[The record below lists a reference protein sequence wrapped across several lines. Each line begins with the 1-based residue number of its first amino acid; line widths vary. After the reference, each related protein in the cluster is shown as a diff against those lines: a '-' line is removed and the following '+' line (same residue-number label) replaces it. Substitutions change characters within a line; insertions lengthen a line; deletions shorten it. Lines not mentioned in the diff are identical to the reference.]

1 MFKGIVVHSIYTVY
15 HFYKPKQHMEA
26 KSQPV
31 TNMWNQAL
39 IYSDMP
45 AKIEA
50 TKR

>member
-1 MFKGIVVHSIYTVY
+1 
-15 HFYKPKQHMEA
+15 MEA